1 MSEEHPRPRPGP
13 RPQGTNPSPEQ
24 LADQTID
31 RRKILLGLGFG
42 AAAAGGVSMLEPGG
56 TTILDGLQRI
66 QDAAAVDA
74 AGATEV
80 ALPDEPPPTTTTTT
94 TTTTPVADEFDPPVL
109 DRSFALQE
117 GQAAAFALVGGR
129 IIDPET
135 GFDRPGNVGLLNGK
149 IVAISEE
156 TILADETI
164 DVTGQVIS
172 PGFIDMLSYAPNGYG
187 EWFKIA
193 DGVTTNLGMHGLQFE
208 PTPFHD
214 RWTNEGVPIN
224 FGGAAHNTFVRTR
237 LEINPFATAEN
248 GKVNNIVDEIETQ
261 IRNGY
266 LGVSVHP
273 EYAPGVS
280 QLELTELGRTV
291 ERLRV
296 PMCVHAR
303 FSDNLSPGL
312 QSEATGELVQVA
324 RRTGAHVH
332 IEHLNSTGGTG
343 RMEEALGEI
352 EDAIAEGLSMS
363 ACMYPY
369 EFWATTLKSNRFQD
383 WQEKFGLNFEDLQ
396 VAGQPD
402 RLTEATFDQAYDE
415 NLLTAAFAIPPGD
428 IDLGLQASFM
438 MLGSDA
444 ILERPHNNHPR
455 STGCFARALGVY
467 TRERNII
474 DLPTALAMMT
484 IRPANLVE
492 RSSPAMQSKGRMQ
505 IGADADVTV
514 FDPATIIDRS
524 TIDNPA
530 QESIGVNFV
539 FVDGVPIR
547 RNGAND
553 LEIGRPGKAIQ
564 SEII

>member
-1 MSEEHPRPRPGP
+1 M
-13 RPQGTNPSPEQ
+13 
-24 LADQTID
+24 
-31 RRKILLGLGFG
+31 GFS
-42 AAAAGGVSMLEPGG
+42 AAAAGGVTILDTSTGG
-56 TTILDGLQRI
+56 ILDGLQRI
-66 QDAAAVDA
+66 QNAATVEA
-74 AGATEV
+74 AGASEPTEATV
-80 ALPDEPPPTTTTTT
+80 DGQPVTTN
-94 TTTTPVADEFDPPVL
+94 PVAGPFDPPVL
-109 DRSFALQE
+109 DSSFALQP
-117 GQAAAFALVGGR
+117 GQSAEFALSGGR

-135 GFDRPGNVGLLNGK
+135 GFDQIGNVGLLGGK
-149 IVAISEE
+149 IVAISPDP
-156 TILADETI
+156 IPANETI
-164 DVTGQVIS
+164 DVTGHVIS
-172 PGFIDMLSYAPNGYG
+172 PGFIDMLSYQPNGYG

-208 PTPFHD
+208 PVGFYDT
-214 RWTNEGVPIN
+214 WVNQGVPIH

-237 LEINPFATAEN
+237 LEVNPFNTAED
-248 GKVNNIVDEIETQ
+248 GEVSSIVSEIEAQ

-291 ERLRV
+291 ERLGV

-303 FSDNLSPGL
+303 FSDNLAPGL
-312 QSEATGELVQVA
+312 QSEATGELVAVA
-324 RRTGAHVH
+324 RETGAHVH

-343 RMEEALGEI
+343 RMAEALAEI
-352 EDAIAEGLSMS
+352 DDAIAEGLSMS

-383 WQEKFGLNFEDLQ
+383 WQEKFGLDFDDLQ
-396 VAGQPD
+396 VAGREG
-402 RLTEATFDQAYDE
+402 RLTAETFEQAYDE

-438 MLGSDA
+438 MVGSDA

-455 STGCFARALGVY
+455 STGCFARTLGVY
-467 TRERNII
+467 VRERNII

-484 IRPANLVE
+484 IRPARLVE
-492 RSSPAMQSKGRMQ
+492 RASPAMQSKGRMQ

-514 FDPATIIDRS
+514 FNPDVIIDRS

-530 QESIGVNFV
+530 QESLGVQHV
-539 FVDGVPIR
+539 FVSGSPIR
-547 RNGAND
+547 RNGINEF
-553 LEIGRPGKAIQ
+553 EIGRPGQPIR
-564 SEII
+564 SEFF